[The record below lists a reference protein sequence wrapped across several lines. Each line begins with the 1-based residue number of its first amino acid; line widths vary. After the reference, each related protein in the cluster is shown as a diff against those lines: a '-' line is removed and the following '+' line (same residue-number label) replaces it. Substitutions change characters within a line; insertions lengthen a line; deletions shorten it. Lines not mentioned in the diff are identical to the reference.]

1 MWFENQRVFNL
12 GGWGVGGGN
21 LGGEEN
27 GNCCCNGRRKEVTQ
41 PNSALP
47 SHAHLQGKQPT
58 VKLHHSSSEGENASS
73 AGPLELKGRQLG
85 LRVVF

>member
-1 MWFENQRVFNL
+1 MFYL

-21 LGGEEN
+21 SEGEEN
-27 GNCCCNGRRKEVTQ
+27 GDCCSNGRRKEVTR

-47 SHAHLQGKQPT
+47 SHAHLQGRQPT
-58 VKLHHSSSEGENASS
+58 VKLHHSSSEGENAAS
-73 AGPLELKGRQLG
+73 AGPLQMKGRQLG